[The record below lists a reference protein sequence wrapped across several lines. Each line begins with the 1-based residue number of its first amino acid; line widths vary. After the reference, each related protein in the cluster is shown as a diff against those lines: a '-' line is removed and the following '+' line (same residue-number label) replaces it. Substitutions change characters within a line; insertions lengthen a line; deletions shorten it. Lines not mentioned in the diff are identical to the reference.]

1 MAFRIQKGSSVI
13 RLSISAARTLSKN
26 KTWYFQGLTATSIR
40 KRCLQLSRSREFSV
54 REITCWFMSSFPHP
68 AAVYRRRKQ
77 GSFWIS
83 KDQEYDFN
91 PETNPYFMKRLGINA
106 VLNSGAIELN
116 GKYYLVARV
125 EGDDRK
131 SFFAVA
137 ESDSP
142 VDGFRFWDYP
152 ILLPDTCPEETNVY
166 DMRLTKH
173 EDGYIYGVFC
183 SESKDTSVNDLS
195 AAVAAAG
202 IVRTKDLKT
211 WERLDNLTTLH
222 SPQQRNVVLHPEFVD
237 GKYAF
242 YTRPMDDFIDTGS
255 GGGIGFGLCDDIEH
269 AVIDE
274 EKMTSLR
281 KYHTITEVK
290 NGAGAVPIKTE
301 KGWIHIAHGVRN
313 TAAGLRYVIYAFA
326 TDLKDPSRV
335 IAEPSGMLIGPRG
348 GERVGD
354 VSNVVFTNGAIT
366 TENGDVYIYYASSDT
381 RMHVASTTIDKLI
394 DYVFNTPQDPLR
406 SVECVAQRC
415 DLVKK
420 NLEYLNRR

>member
-1 MAFRIQKGSSVI
+1 MNKQYEIE
-13 RLSISAARTLSKN
+13 SAKLELFINRKN
-26 KTWYFQGLTATSIR
+26 EIDPDFYNGIYDRYKYPVLT
-40 KRCLQLSRSREFSV
+40 REHAPL
-54 REITCWFMSSFPHP
+54 IW
-68 AAVYRRRKQ
+68 Q
-77 GSFWIS
+77 
-83 KDQEYDFN
+83 YDFN

-202 IVRTKDLKT
+202 IVRTRDLKT

-222 SPQQRNVVLHPEFVD
+222 SPQQRNVVLHPEFVN

-326 TDLKDPSRV
+326 TDLNDPSRV

>member
-1 MAFRIQKGSSVI
+1 MNKQYEIE
-13 RLSISAARTLSKN
+13 SAKLELLINRKN
-26 KTWYFQGLTATSIR
+26 EIDPDFYNGIYDRYKYPVLT
-40 KRCLQLSRSREFSV
+40 REHAPL
-54 REITCWFMSSFPHP
+54 IW
-68 AAVYRRRKQ
+68 Q
-77 GSFWIS
+77 
-83 KDQEYDFN
+83 YDLN

-202 IVRTKDLKT
+202 IVRTRDLKT

-222 SPQQRNVVLHPEFVD
+222 SPQQRNVVLHPEFVN

-326 TDLKDPSRV
+326 TDLNDPSRV

-406 SVECVAQRC
+406 SVESVAQRC

>member
-1 MAFRIQKGSSVI
+1 MNKQYEIE
-13 RLSISAARTLSKN
+13 SAKLELLINRKN
-26 KTWYFQGLTATSIR
+26 EIDPDFYNGIYDRYKYPVLT
-40 KRCLQLSRSREFSV
+40 REHAPL
-54 REITCWFMSSFPHP
+54 IW
-68 AAVYRRRKQ
+68 Q
-77 GSFWIS
+77 
-83 KDQEYDFN
+83 YDFN

-222 SPQQRNVVLHPEFVD
+222 SPQQRNVVLHPEFVN

-415 DLVKK
+415 DFVKK

>member
-1 MAFRIQKGSSVI
+1 MIHPKYYEELAKQEALITR
-13 RLSISAARTLSKN
+13 KN
-26 KTWYFQGLTATSIR
+26 EVDTEFYNGLFERYKYPVVT
-40 KRCLQLSRSREFSV
+40 REHAP
-54 REITCWFMSSFPHP
+54 I
-68 AAVYRRRKQ
+68 
-77 GSFWIS
+77 FWR
-83 KDQEYDFN
+83 YDVN
-91 PETNPYFMKRLGINA
+91 QETNPYFMERLGINA
-106 VLNSGAIELN
+106 AMNSGAIELN
-116 GKYYLVARV
+116 GKYYLVVRV
-125 EGDDRK
+125 EGNDRK

-137 ESDSP
+137 ESDNGI
-142 VDGFRFWDYP
+142 DNFRFWDYP
-152 ILLPDTCPEETNVY
+152 ILLEDTCPEETNVY

-183 SESKDTSVNDLS
+183 SESKDTTVSDLS

-211 WERLDNLTTLH
+211 WERLPNLKTLN

-255 GGGIGFGLCDDIEH
+255 GGGIGFGLCDDITN

-274 EKMTSLR
+274 EIITSKR

-290 NGAGAVPIKTE
+290 NGAGAVPIKTD

-326 TDLKDPSRV
+326 TSLEDPTRV
-335 IAEPSGMLIGPRG
+335 IAEPSGLLIGPRG
-348 GERVGD
+348 EERVGD
-354 VSNVVFTNGAIT
+354 VSNVVFTNGAIAKD
-366 TENGDVYIYYASSDT
+366 NGEVYIYYASSDT
-381 RMHVASTTIDKLI
+381 RMHVATTTIDKLV
-394 DYVFNTPQDPLR
+394 DYVFNTPEDPLR

-415 DLVKK
+415 DLIKK
-420 NLEYLNRR
+420 NLELLNK

>member
-1 MAFRIQKGSSVI
+1 MNKQYEIE
-13 RLSISAARTLSKN
+13 SAKLELLINRKN
-26 KTWYFQGLTATSIR
+26 EIDPDFYNGIYDRYKYPVLT
-40 KRCLQLSRSREFSV
+40 REHAPL
-54 REITCWFMSSFPHP
+54 IW
-68 AAVYRRRKQ
+68 Q
-77 GSFWIS
+77 
-83 KDQEYDFN
+83 YDFN

-142 VDGFRFWDYP
+142 VDRFHFWDYP

-222 SPQQRNVVLHPEFVD
+222 SPQQRNVVLHPEFVN

>member
-1 MAFRIQKGSSVI
+1 MIHPKYYEELAKQEALITR
-13 RLSISAARTLSKN
+13 KN
-26 KTWYFQGLTATSIR
+26 EVDTEFYNGLFERYKYPVVT
-40 KRCLQLSRSREFSV
+40 REHAP
-54 REITCWFMSSFPHP
+54 I
-68 AAVYRRRKQ
+68 
-77 GSFWIS
+77 FWR
-83 KDQEYDFN
+83 YDVN
-91 PETNPYFMKRLGINA
+91 QETNPYFMERLGINA
-106 VLNSGAIELN
+106 AMNSGAIELN
-116 GKYYLVARV
+116 GKYYLVVRV
-125 EGDDRK
+125 EGNDRK

-137 ESDSP
+137 ESDNGI
-142 VDGFRFWDYP
+142 DNFRFWDYP
-152 ILLPDTCPEETNVY
+152 ILLEDTCPEETNVY

-183 SESKDTSVNDLS
+183 SESKDTTVNDLS

-211 WERLDNLTTLH
+211 WERLPNLKTLN

-255 GGGIGFGLCDDIEH
+255 GGGIGFGLCDDITN

-274 EKMTSLR
+274 EIITSKR

-290 NGAGAVPIKTE
+290 NGAGAVPIKTD

-326 TDLKDPSRV
+326 TSLEDPTRV
-335 IAEPSGMLIGPRG
+335 IAEPSGLLIGPRG
-348 GERVGD
+348 EERVGD
-354 VSNVVFTNGAIT
+354 VSNVVFTNGAIAKD
-366 TENGDVYIYYASSDT
+366 NGEVYIYYASSDT
-381 RMHVASTTIDKLI
+381 RMHVATTTIDKLV
-394 DYVFNTPQDPLR
+394 DYVFNTPEDPLR

-415 DLVKK
+415 DLIKK
-420 NLEYLNRR
+420 NLELLNK